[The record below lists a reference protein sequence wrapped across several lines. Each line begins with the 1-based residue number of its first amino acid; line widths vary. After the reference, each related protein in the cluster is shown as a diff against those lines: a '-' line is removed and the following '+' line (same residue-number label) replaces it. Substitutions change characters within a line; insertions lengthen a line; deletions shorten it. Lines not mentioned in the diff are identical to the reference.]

1 MEKEDF
7 LSDDL
12 LKDLF
17 RKHTWESPGDDFTGN
32 VMEQILN
39 APEIAPAKKS
49 FYLILRSSWPYVV
62 LFLVSVIFLMTSDLP
77 GTDYLP
83 GKEYF
88 TKNLLPYLGS
98 LLSGFKSLFIN
109 IKTISI
115 PLVVILAG
123 SLLVGCD
130 YLLFRKPNIRHQT
143 TQ

>member
-17 RKHTWESPGDDFTGN
+17 RNQSWESPGDDFTGN
-32 VMEQILN
+32 VMEQILK
-39 APEIAPAKKS
+39 APEVSTVKKP
-49 FYLILRSSWPYVV
+49 FYLNLLSSWPYI
-62 LFLVSVIFLMTSDLP
+62 LLLLVSVVFLMTSDLP
-77 GTDYLP
+77 FTDYIP

-98 LLSGFKSLFIN
+98 LFSGFKPLVSN

-115 PLVVILAG
+115 PLMIILAS
-123 SLLVGCD
+123 SLLVGFD
-130 YLLFRKPNIRHQT
+130 HFLFRKPTIRHQT
-143 TQ
+143 TH